1 MGRLKTST
9 LTGMALVLMT
19 LGAATT
25 TPAFAA
31 ENCVRVIGDE
41 QSGEKMSMDP
51 AFQPTN
57 DDAYHLFGVYN
68 RFLNVDDNLDPVPE
82 LATSWDRS
90 ADGKQWTFK
99 LQPGV
104 KFHDGRDFGAK
115 DVVYTFRRLI
125 DPATASPAAVL
136 LDFLKPAGIE
146 EVDPLTVRF
155 TMEQP
160 IADLPLLL
168 TLKFNLIVPEGSTT
182 EQLKTTGIGTGPFMQ
197 QQFVIGN
204 PERILKKNPNYW
216 RAGLPKADCIHIS
229 TLSEATTALAA
240 IKSDQADLLFNVA
253 ATSVPAL
260 KDDENIHLLQS
271 GAGTSYTFSMQID
284 TPPFDKPQ
292 VRQALKAVIDR
303 QAMVNIVMLGFAEPG
318 NDNPVPPAWGS
329 AYTHDVPP
337 QDIEKAKQLLAEAG
351 YPNGID
357 IDLFTAEGIPGM
369 VKFSE
374 VFQQMAVPA
383 GIRINLINN
392 PADSYWDEIWLKR
405 PFYASGWSIRPP
417 AEGLAVAYTKDAK
430 WNETHWQRDDYD
442 ALLNQARTELDPAK
456 RVALYQ
462 HAQKMLA
469 EEGGVIVPFFQ
480 HQVAAIRANCDG
492 YTTRAQNFNVN
503 YETISC
509 KR

>member
-1 MGRLKTST
+1 MGRLKNST
-9 LTGMALVLMT
+9 LTGMTLVLAM
-19 LGAATT
+19 LGAATAT
-25 TPAFAA
+25 QAFAA
-31 ENCVRVIGDE
+31 DDCVRVIGDE

-82 LATSWDRS
+82 LATSWERS

-125 DPATASPAAVL
+125 DPATASPAAAL
-136 LDFLKPAGIE
+136 LTFLKPDGIKAI
-146 EVDPLTVRF
+146 DPLTVQF
-155 TMEQP
+155 TMDQP

-168 TLKFNLIVPEGSTT
+168 TLKFNLIVPEGTTT

-197 QQFVIGN
+197 EQFEVGN

-240 IKSDQADLLFNVA
+240 VKSGQADLLFNVA

-260 KDDENIHLLQS
+260 KDDKNIRLLQS

-337 QDIEKAKQLLAEAG
+337 QNIEKAKQLLTEAG

-357 IDLFTAEGIPGM
+357 IDLFTSEGIPGM

-374 VFQQMAVPA
+374 VFQQMAAQA

-405 PFYASGWSIRPP
+405 PFFASGWSIRPP

-430 WNETHWQRDDYD
+430 WNETHWRRDDYD

-462 HAQKMLA
+462 QAQKMLA

>member
-19 LGAATT
+19 LGAVTT
-25 TPAFAA
+25 TPAFSA
-31 ENCVRVIGDE
+31 ENCVRVVGDE

-57 DDAYHLFGVYN
+57 DDAYHLFGIYN

-115 DVVYTFRRLI
+115 DVVHTFRRLI

-136 LDFLKPAGIE
+136 LDFLKPDGIE
-146 EVDPLTVRF
+146 AVDPLTVRF
-155 TMEQP
+155 TMDQP

-168 TLKFNLIVPEGSTT
+168 TLKFNLIVPEGTTT

-197 QQFVIGN
+197 EQFVVGN

-240 IKSDQADLLFNVA
+240 IKSGQADLLFNVA

-260 KDDENIHLLQS
+260 KDDESIHLLQS

-329 AYTHDVPP
+329 AYTHDVPQ
-337 QDIEKAKQLLAEAG
+337 QDIEKAKQLLADAG
-351 YPNGID
+351 YPDGID
-357 IDLFTAEGIPGM
+357 IDLFTSEGIPGM

-374 VFQQMAVPA
+374 VFQHMAAEA

-430 WNETHWQRDDYD
+430 WNETHWRRDDYD
-442 ALLNQARTELDPAK
+442 ALLNQARTELDPDK
-456 RVALYQ
+456 RIALYQ
-462 HAQKMLA
+462 QAQKMLA
-469 EEGGVIVPFFQ
+469 EEGGVIVPLFQ

>member
-136 LDFLKPAGIE
+136 LDFLKPTGIE
-146 EVDPLTVRF
+146 AVDPLTVRF

-160 IADLPLLL
+160 IADL
-168 TLKFNLIVPEGSTT
+168 
-182 EQLKTTGIGTGPFMQ
+182 
-197 QQFVIGN
+197 
-204 PERILKKNPNYW
+204 
-216 RAGLPKADCIHIS
+216 
-229 TLSEATTALAA
+229 
-240 IKSDQADLLFNVA
+240 
-253 ATSVPAL
+253 
-260 KDDENIHLLQS
+260 
-271 GAGTSYTFSMQID
+271 
-284 TPPFDKPQ
+284 
-292 VRQALKAVIDR
+292 
-303 QAMVNIVMLGFAEPG
+303 
-318 NDNPVPPAWGS
+318 
-329 AYTHDVPP
+329 
-337 QDIEKAKQLLAEAG
+337 
-351 YPNGID
+351 
-357 IDLFTAEGIPGM
+357 
-369 VKFSE
+369 
-374 VFQQMAVPA
+374 
-383 GIRINLINN
+383 
-392 PADSYWDEIWLKR
+392 
-405 PFYASGWSIRPP
+405 
-417 AEGLAVAYTKDAK
+417 
-430 WNETHWQRDDYD
+430 
-442 ALLNQARTELDPAK
+442 
-456 RVALYQ
+456 
-462 HAQKMLA
+462 
-469 EEGGVIVPFFQ
+469 
-480 HQVAAIRANCDG
+480 
-492 YTTRAQNFNVN
+492 
-503 YETISC
+503 
-509 KR
+509 